1 MDSNELMKE
10 LYDTLKESGWYDKA
24 TSYFKEHHELFGEGM
39 LSGGKIA
46 SISMSVSYQPE
57 SISAMQGIIPSV
69 FISMGHYDTTAYE
82 FIVFDTGIIKSRTW
96 SNGKI
101 IKEEVTNHV

>member
-24 TSYFKEHHELFGEGM
+24 TSYFKEHPELFSEGL
-39 LSGGKIA
+39 LSGIKLA

-57 SISAMQGIIPSV
+57 SLSDMSGMIPSV
-69 FISMGHYDTTAYE
+69 FITMGHFYTTMYDYNVYDDNTVRLRTWNDGE
-82 FIVFDTGIIKSRTW
+82 IIK
-96 SNGKI
+96 
-101 IKEEVTNHV
+101 EVTNHV

>member
-1 MDSNELMKE
+1 MKE

-24 TSYFKEHHELFGEGM
+24 TSYFKEHNELFGEGL
-39 LSGGKIA
+39 LSGNKIA
-46 SISMSVSYQPE
+46 SINMSVSYQPD
-57 SISAMQGIIPSV
+57 SLSAMSDMIPSV

-96 SNGKI
+96 NDGNM
-101 IKEEVTNHV
+101 IKEVTNNV

>member
-24 TSYFKEHHELFGEGM
+24 TSYFKEHPELFGEGM
-39 LSGGKIA
+39 LSGSMIA

-57 SISAMQGIIPSV
+57 SLSAMSGMIPSV

-82 FIVFDTGIIKSRTW
+82 FIVYDTGIMRSRTW
-96 SNGKI
+96 NDGKI
-101 IKEEVTNHV
+101 ITEVTNHV

>member
-24 TSYFKEHHELFGEGM
+24 TSYFKEHPELFGEGM
-39 LSGGKIA
+39 LSGSMIA

-57 SISAMQGIIPSV
+57 SFSAMQCIIPNV
-69 FISMGHYDTTAYE
+69 FISTGNFNSTMYEYNVYDDN
-82 FIVFDTGIIKSRTW
+82 IVRLRTW
-96 SNGKI
+96 NDGKI
-101 IKEEVTNHV
+101 IKEVTNHV

>member
-10 LYDTLKESGWYDKA
+10 LYDILKESGWYDKA
-24 TSYFKEHHELFGEGM
+24 TSYFKEHNELFGKGM
-39 LSGGKIA
+39 ISGSKIA

-57 SISAMQGIIPSV
+57 SLSAMQGMIPSV

-96 SNGKI
+96 NDGEI
-101 IKEEVTNHV
+101 IKEVTDHV